1 MKKIKGFQ
9 NISSTDYNTF
19 NDEFVKGLEKLQADN
34 QEVEVRY
41 KVNNFDN
48 GQLVY
53 SALLLGRVEA

>member
-19 NDEFVKGLEKLQADN
+19 NDEFIKGLEKLQKDN
-34 QEVEVRY
+34 QEVEVQY
-41 KVNNFDN
+41 AVNNFDN

-53 SALLLGRVEA
+53 SALLLGRVEV

>member
-19 NDEFVKGLEKLQADN
+19 NDEFVKGLEKLQSDS
-34 QEVEVRY
+34 QEVEVQY
-41 KVNNFDN
+41 KVNNLEN

-53 SALLLGRVEA
+53 SALLLGRVEL